1 MQKCSTTGSWAT
13 WPGEPGQVH
22 GMAWHGRIPDEA
34 RQNDADNLVRDNSVA
49 TTILIGVIS
58 ILLMLRYR
66 PPPKDAASILYQKFT
81 KKVGIPPSRG
91 ETPLS
96 YAVRLAR
103 EQAGLA
109 GHADSITVQYLDAR
123 YGPHDL
129 LALEKLKVSVSE
141 FSRRS

>member
-1 MQKCSTTGSWAT
+1 MENPSRGTAESFTIAQ
-13 WPGEPGQVH
+13 
-22 GMAWHGRIPDEA
+22 
-34 RQNDADNLVRDNSVA
+34 RQQCCDDHLS
-49 TTILIGVIS
+49 LGS

>member
-1 MQKCSTTGSWAT
+1 
-13 WPGEPGQVH
+13 
-22 GMAWHGRIPDEA
+22 
-34 RQNDADNLVRDNSVA
+34 
-49 TTILIGVIS
+49 
-58 ILLMLRYR
+58 MLRYR

-109 GHADSITVQYLDAR
+109 SHADSITAQYLDAR
-123 YGPHDL
+123 YGPRDL

-141 FSRRS
+141 FSRRF